1 MTTKGQQ
8 LKKELT
14 QTFSGLKFFVKTK
27 MVCKGHITEI
37 TVTVKGLQNS
47 DYTVAEVKEITN
59 KYHNWDWRTVTGDT
73 NVVVNADEETKEE
86 SNNLVIETKEETK
99 EETVNNT
106 VIETIK
112 EVALQNKVAKLQA
125 KLTRLNAQLSITKGN
140 RNKARLVLEILKVE
154 SAIEQ
159 LELEQKEI
167 TLTWEQKKSLNALTG
182 GKFIFSKLTEKS
194 KKELLKIVNEL
205 EALNREADRDN
216 CTGKGAWKKP
226 SEASIKRSEKRSN
239 KYRLLKE
246 RIEQLEPIQEN
257 PVKEEIKQSNPVDVS
272 VVKKDEFCKKP
283 EKATI
288 KFLESKFKDA
298 QIEITDKQIILTSE
312 TSELKL
318 NCFVEIPYID
328 EYYNH
333 YRRKKLIKRL
343 RDGQTSKAHSVCE
356 YVGSIFLAA

>member
-1 MTTKGQQ
+1 MATKGQQ

-14 QTFSGLKFFVKTK
+14 QAFSELKFSVKTK

-47 DYTVAEVKEITN
+47 DYTVTEIKEITN

-73 NVVVNADEETKEE
+73 NVVVNTDEETKEE
-86 SNNLVIETKEETK
+86 SNKPVIETKEEAK

-106 VIETIK
+106 VVETIK
-112 EVALQNKVAKLQA
+112 EVTPQNKVAKLQV
-125 KLTRLNAQLSITKGN
+125 KLNRLNAQLSVTKGN
-140 RNKARLVLEILKVE
+140 RNKAKLVLEILKVE

-159 LELEQKEI
+159 LE
-167 TLTWEQKKSLNALTG
+167 
-182 GKFIFSKLTEKS
+182 
-194 KKELLKIVNEL
+194 
-205 EALNREADRDN
+205 
-216 CTGKGAWKKP
+216 
-226 SEASIKRSEKRSN
+226 
-239 KYRLLKE
+239 
-246 RIEQLEPIQEN
+246 PIQEK
-257 PVKEEIKQSNPVDVS
+257 PVKAKKGINQLKPVDVP
-272 VVKKDEFCKKP
+272 VTKKDEFCKKA
-283 EKATI
+283 EKTTI
-288 KFLESKFKDA
+288 KFLESKFQNA
-298 QIEITDKQIILTSE
+298 QIEITDKQIILKSE

-356 YVGSIFLAA
+356 YVGSILLAA

>member
-1 MTTKGQQ
+1 MTTQAQQ

-14 QTFSGLKFFVKTK
+14 QVFPELKFSVKTK

-73 NVVVNADEETKEE
+73 NVVVNADKETKEE
-86 SNNLVIETKEETK
+86 INNPVIETIQETKEEPIDD
-99 EETVNNT
+99 TV
-106 VIETIK
+106 VEIAK
-112 EVALQNKVAKLQA
+112 EVAPQNKVAKLQI
-125 KLTRLNAQLSITKGN
+125 KLTCLNAQLSVTKGN
-140 RNKARLVLEILKVE
+140 RNKAKLVLEILKVE

-159 LELEQKEI
+159 LE
-167 TLTWEQKKSLNALTG
+167 
-182 GKFIFSKLTEKS
+182 
-194 KKELLKIVNEL
+194 
-205 EALNREADRDN
+205 
-216 CTGKGAWKKP
+216 
-226 SEASIKRSEKRSN
+226 
-239 KYRLLKE
+239 
-246 RIEQLEPIQEN
+246 PIQEK
-257 PVKEEIKQSNPVDVS
+257 PVETKKGINQLKPVDVP
-272 VVKKDEFCKKP
+272 VTKKDEFCKKP

-298 QIEITDKQIILTSE
+298 QIEITDKQVILKSE

-356 YVGSIFLAA
+356 YIGSILLAA